1 MEQQIEECNQTV
13 EDAERYCSDKVN
25 TENDVGQEYRTC
37 QKPNCWYFYPC
48 GKIEFSYFDGSC
60 INGI

>member
-25 TENDVGQEYRTC
+25 TENDVGQEYRTRRIT
-37 QKPNCWYFYPC
+37 NYWYFTHGEKLNFRVLTVPV
-48 GKIEFSYFDGSC
+48 
-60 INGI
+60 